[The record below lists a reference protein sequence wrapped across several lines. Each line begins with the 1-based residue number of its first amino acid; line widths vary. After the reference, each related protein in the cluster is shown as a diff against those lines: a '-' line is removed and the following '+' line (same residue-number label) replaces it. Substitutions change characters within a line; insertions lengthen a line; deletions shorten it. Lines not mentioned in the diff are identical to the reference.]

1 MISGKLDKV
10 AVLKAICAGFEE
22 TTEPAICLSEGLHLP
37 LFCVCGCVL
46 PFKERTIAVHPFT
59 LQKAKQVNWLHFSES
74 LSFPRLMSFIRVPA
88 RIFYFP
94 NIFCLQLLSKI

>member
-10 AVLKAICAGFEE
+10 AVLKAICTGFKE
-22 TTEPAICLSEGLHLP
+22 TTEPAICFSGGLHLP
-37 LFCVCGCVL
+37 LLCVCGCVL
-46 PFKERTIAVHPFT
+46 PFNERTNAVHPCT
-59 LQKAKQVNWLHFSES
+59 LQMAKQVNWLHFSES
-74 LSFPRLMSFIRVPA
+74 LSFPLLMSLIRVPA